1 MGTSRYEFGGGGR
14 SADQIAAHPQVS
26 ILVPVHETIGEAAAL
41 LESIVRHTT
50 GSYEVVVVDNG
61 SGETARRQLAS
72 LTSSHGGR
80 LVRVDHN
87 LVYGAAVNRGL
98 SETRGVEVC
107 VLNSDVVVTPNW
119 LTSLRTALHSS
130 PDVAIVGPR
139 SNCARWMQGGVWLDD
154 TSTEGVERYGR
165 FFNHSDPSRWFDI
178 DWLSGYAMLF
188 EAADIRSIG
197 GFDEVPWFA
206 GEDRML
212 CERLRAGGRRL
223 ICAGDTFVF
232 HAGHRTFAHTGLNR
246 TATRLGATATPAVG
260 HNLAEARL
268 VRDGHLVYEVADGI
282 ARHLENGHIV
292 RLMRRGRPLEWAQP
306 GELESL
312 LLGPPVAACRVR
324 GTDDV
329 WVTDGT
335 SRQLVTGDPQRIRR
349 LQAIS
354 IVEPED
360 LAAIPR
366 GEDVAIEGAFP
377 PVPEIDSLLAPD
389 STAISHERLA
399 SAETAIAEIA
409 SALERGCGHATIALH
424 RQAVLVLNDR
434 MWPVDD
440 GEGWLAG
447 VGDDVTRAA
456 AQIRRAIID
465 ADCVGVVTDR
475 TDGDPASLLER
486 VLFHY
491 DLYPRIR
498 YPAEI
503 VDDLLGVEPASE
515 HGRDGG
521 RLLKLLADRPVAVAC
536 PADLAKIVNRHAS
549 PRATGVLTPRL
560 AVAVDDLADTDRALL
575 ALAAQRESFDAV
587 LVGAGIAGIRLCTR
601 LARELDVPA
610 IDVGHA
616 LDGLLGVRASEGAA
630 SLACGR

>member
-1 MGTSRYEFGGGGR
+1 MGTSRYKLDGGSL
-14 SADQIAAHPQVS
+14 SADQIAPRPQVS

-50 GSYEVVVVDNG
+50 GPYEIVVVDNG
-61 SGETARRQLAS
+61 SGETARQPLAS

-80 LVRVDHN
+80 LVRVEHN
-87 LVYGAAVNRGL
+87 LVYGGAVNRGL

-119 LTSLRTALHSS
+119 LTNLRAALHSS

-154 TSTEGVERYGR
+154 TSTDGIERYGR

-188 EAADIRSIG
+188 EAADVRSIG

-212 CERLRAGGRRL
+212 CERLRSGGSRVM
-223 ICAGDTFVF
+223 CAGDTFVF

-260 HNLAEARL
+260 RDLAEARL
-268 VRDGHLVYEVADGI
+268 VRDGSVVYEVADGI

-292 RLMRRGRPLEWAQP
+292 RLIRRGRPLEWAQP

-312 LLGPPVAACRVR
+312 LLGPPVATCRVR
-324 GTDDV
+324 ATDDV

-354 IVEPED
+354 IVEPD
-360 LAAIPR
+360 QLAAIPR

-377 PVPEIDSLLAPD
+377 AVPEIDSLLAPD
-389 STAISHERLA
+389 STAISRERLA
-399 SAETAIAEIA
+399 SAETVIAEIG
-409 SALERGCGHATIALH
+409 SAVERGCGHATIALH

-434 MWPVDD
+434 MWPADD
-440 GEGWLAG
+440 GEWWLAG
-447 VGDDVTRAA
+447 VGDDATRAA
-456 AQIRRAIID
+456 AEIRRAIID

-475 TDGDPASLLER
+475 TGWDPASLLER
-486 VLFHY
+486 LLFHY
-491 DLYPRIR
+491 DLYPRVR

-503 VDDLLGVEPASE
+503 VDELLGVDPRSGE
-515 HGRDGG
+515 GGDGG
-521 RLLKLLADRPVAVAC
+521 RLLELLADRAVAVAC
-536 PADLAKIVNRHAS
+536 PADVAEIVNRHGS
-549 PRATGVLTPRL
+549 PRATGARAPRL
-560 AVAVDDLADTDRALL
+560 AVSLDDLADADRALV

-587 LVGAGIAGIRLCTR
+587 LVGAGVAGIRLCTR

-630 SLACGR
+630 SVACSR